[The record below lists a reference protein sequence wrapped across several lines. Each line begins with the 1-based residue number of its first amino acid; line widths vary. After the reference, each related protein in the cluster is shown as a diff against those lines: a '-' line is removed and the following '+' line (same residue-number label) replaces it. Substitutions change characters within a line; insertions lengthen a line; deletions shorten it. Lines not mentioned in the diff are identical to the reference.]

1 MRDDM
6 RKREISGSRRRFL
19 QTSAAAAVGAG
30 LVLDKGIARSAHAAG
45 DETLKVGLV
54 GCGGRGDVARRCK
67 P

>member
-1 MRDDM
+1 MNEKNRQ
-6 RKREISGSRRRFL
+6 SSTSRRQFL
-19 QTSAAAAVGAG
+19 RTSAVGAG